1 MFPALKI
8 GEKLVKGEVSILAKN
23 AAKQF
28 LSMGIDALLGSGITL
43 TNNEVKDIIK
53 VINSIENRWDS
64 LKVSSCKIIIQE
76 LTLLNFLGPLMGV
89 GLLLMNNA
97 LTTLVKIVLVPLR
110 LVAVTT
116 SKNSFLDQVW
126 LHALIISNEKMDDI
140 MKMVKSFKNTGLSK
154 WA

>member
-1 MFPALKI
+1 
-8 GEKLVKGEVSILAKN
+8 
-23 AAKQF
+23 
-28 LSMGIDALLGSGITL
+28 
-43 TNNEVKDIIK
+43 
-53 VINSIENRWDS
+53 
-64 LKVSSCKIIIQE
+64 
-76 LTLLNFLGPLMGV
+76 MGV
-89 GLLLMNNA
+89 GLPLMNNA

-110 LVAVTT
+110 LIAVTT

>member
-43 TNNEVKDIIK
+43 TNNEVKDIK

-64 LKVSSCKIIIQE
+64 LKVSSSKIIIQE
-76 LTLLNFLGPLMGV
+76 LTLLNFLSPLMGV
-89 GLLLMNNA
+89 GLPLMNNA

-110 LVAVTT
+110 LIAVTT
-116 SKNSFLDQVW
+116 SKNRFLDQVW